1 MKILISTDTVGGVL
15 TYTAELAAA
24 LEAAGD
30 EVVVATMG
38 PRPRRAQREALPA
51 RVHESGFRL
60 EWMEDPWDD
69 VEAAGQWLLALE
81 EEEQPDVVHLCSYA
95 HAALPFQAPKVL
107 VAHSDVL
114 SWWRAVHG
122 TEAPAEWNRY
132 REETAAGVASAD
144 ALVAPTAAMLQELE
158 CDHSL
163 NPASAVVI
171 HNGTALP
178 PQTRRSPAE
187 LHQLDHPVDSQ
198 VDAVR
203 DGWADRGGEAFVLG
217 SGRFWDAAKN
227 LAALDAAAAGLSWPV
242 VVAGDLGGPDLTGR
256 DAPRHACATGQ
267 LDRTALGALR
277 RAAPIYAAPAV
288 YEPFGLGILEAARDR
303 CALVLGDVPSLR
315 ELWEDAAIFVDPHDP
330 EALREV
336 LACLIDA
343 PQVRA
348 DLAESAFERA
358 ADYTIER
365 TATAYRALY
374 EALQKGETTRPR
386 IPGRNP
392 VTKELH
398 V

>member
-38 PRPRRAQREALPA
+38 PRLRRAQREALPA

-69 VEAAGQWLLALE
+69 VEAAGRWLLALE

-95 HAALPFQAPKVL
+95 HSALPFQAPKVL

-122 TEAPAEWNRY
+122 SEAPVGWNRY
-132 REETAAGVASAD
+132 REEVSAGLEAAD
-144 ALVAPTAAMLQELE
+144 AVVAPTTAMLAALE
-158 CDHSL
+158 RDHPL
-163 NPASAVVI
+163 NPERTRVI
-171 HNGTALP
+171 PNGSP
-178 PQTRRSPAE
+178 ESPRSRATPGE
-187 LHQLDHPVDSQ
+187 LHQLDHPVASQ

-203 DGWADRGGEAFVLG
+203 DESGFVLG

-227 LAALDAAAAGLSWPV
+227 LAALDAAAEGLAWPV
-242 VVAGDLGGPDLTGR
+242 VVAGDLGGGQSR
-256 DAPRHACATGQ
+256 DEVAPRHACATGV
-267 LDRTALGALR
+267 LDRAALGALR
-277 RAAPIYAAPAV
+277 RQAPIYAAPAV

-303 CALVLGDVPSLR
+303 CALVLGDIPSLR
-315 ELWEDAAIFVDPHDP
+315 ELWDEAAIFVDPQDS
-330 EALREV
+330 EALQEV
-336 LACLIDA
+336 LACLIEA
-343 PQVRA
+343 PQVRE
-348 DLAESAFERA
+348 DLAESAQKRA
-358 ADYTIER
+358 AEYTIER
-365 TATAYRALY
+365 TAAAYRDLY
-374 EALQKGETTRPR
+374 EALQKGETSRPR
-386 IPGRNP
+386 IPGRNR